1 VLKNEAEL
9 NLGNRVNFFQKRLNA
24 TSSKIGWS
32 FNERIFNIALS
43 SFPIYLKDMED
54 VKLKIYFKKFEFFQ

>member
-24 TSSKIGWS
+24 TSSKIG
-32 FNERIFNIALS
+32 
-43 SFPIYLKDMED
+43 
-54 VKLKIYFKKFEFFQ
+54 

>member
-1 VLKNEAEL
+1 MLKNEAEL
-9 NLGNRVNFFQKRLNA
+9 NLGNRVNFSNA
-24 TSSKIGWS
+24 TSLKIGWS
-32 FNERIFNIALS
+32 FDERIFNIALS